1 MNESM
6 SKYTGPDDWYEW
18 LVQQSRTDHIYD
30 LIHNYLSQ
38 DFSPVKGDFVL
49 VAFEDLPQILQ
60 TITGAY
66 YNASRRQVLVIE
78 AEKYVVISNDHLT
91 EYLET
96 ARQMKV
102 VEDDQSNAYIRLLF
116 TKPENEDSEED
127 DIEDHSTKIEA
138 HPDDVLK
145 LCWDLIVAGKDK
157 EQALYYALVG
167 EAFLADRQRELAQSG
182 GAISE
187 VIRVSIGFSI
197 VSASYI
203 WNDKVSDAA
212 KCDENYLFK
221 PYLWSHMDATIKG
234 YLELLMIRK
243 NIHYL
248 DFLFGDLEFRKHF
261 IVHYETHMSIV
272 NPNFEWSKMR
282 EIVPVLN
289 RINNNK
295 LYK

>member
-1 MNESM
+1 M
-6 SKYTGPDDWYEW
+6 SKYKGPDDWYEW

-30 LIHNYLSQ
+30 LIHNYLSH
-38 DFSPVKGDFVL
+38 DFSPVDGDFVL
-49 VAFEDLPQILQ
+49 LAFDDLPQILQ
-60 TITGAY
+60 IINGAD
-66 YNASRRQVLVIE
+66 YNASRRQVLVIDDV
-78 AEKYVVISNDHLT
+78 KYIVISNDHLT
-91 EYLET
+91 EYLE
-96 ARQMKV
+96 AASQMKV
-102 VEDDQSNAYIRLLF
+102 VEDDQGNSYIRLLF
-116 TKPENEDSEED
+116 TQPECDDYEAVED
-127 DIEDHSTKIEA
+127 DIEGYSTKIEA

-145 LCWDLIVAGKDK
+145 LCWDLIVAGRDK

-167 EAFLADRQRELAQSG
+167 ESFLTDRQHELAQSG
-182 GAISE
+182 GALSE

-197 VSASYI
+197 VSAAYI

-221 PYLWSHMDATIKG
+221 PYLWSHMEATIKG

-243 NIHYL
+243 TIDYL
-248 DFLFGDLEFRKHF
+248 DFLFGNLEFRKHF

-272 NPNFEWSKMR
+272 NPHFEWTKMK

-295 LYK
+295 IYN